1 MLNCLLSKVVY
12 CEGTLKE
19 LDSPGACVD
28 NAKVGVV
35 AYR

>member
-1 MLNCLLSKVVY
+1 MY

-35 AYR
+35 AYRW